1 MNPSSW
7 VSNHLIILTN
17 YNKLI
22 EYCGMATGVVMTCV
36 IGLGYFQEL
45 GQFNSH
51 VYKNNELSQM
61 LRETHP
67 SNLGKLIGLL

>member
-1 MNPSSW
+1 
-7 VSNHLIILTN
+7 
-17 YNKLI
+17 
-22 EYCGMATGVVMTCV
+22 MATGVVMTCV